1 MAKVTVKEIKDD
13 AIIHVPVNKTYYI
26 MVKSVLFD
34 LFNRLQE
41 KGFNENL
48 IQDIIKKSYVELSQE
63 ERSFYTIT
71 LLLAEIEKQATDNNL
86 FEEKDFDAE
95 KNVNEELKN

>member
-71 LLLAEIEKQATDNNL
+71 LLLAELEKQATDNNL

>member
-1 MAKVTVKEIKDD
+1 MAKVTVKEIKED